1 MRKLWNRIKSI
12 TRKNPG
18 GVMVLGIFVVTF
30 SVFLIGNAFA
40 ALTPVKSIIITSQKT
55 SFEDSKPG
63 SWQVE
68 KSGKWIDK
76 GKAEVTFAVTSTLM
90 KQNEYTDVIFV
101 LDISGSM
108 EGERISHVKS
118 DMRELLNTLLENK
131 GNRAGVIAFSNES
144 QILLGLTDDKNN
156 LNNVIDNLEVTGDTN
171 YYQALV
177 DVEELLKGYKKENDR
192 DLVVLFLTD
201 GYPNIDSPNEV
212 TQYAYLKENYPYA
225 IFNGV
230 QYEMGDIVLDPIK
243 KISDNQFIADM
254 NSLHNVLYDAALPP
268 KKYDEFQITDY
279 INNDY
284 FTLASV
290 DDIEVSQG
298 SVKLEKENNKQKI
311 IWNLDNLKSG
321 SEDVKLTMKL
331 DLKDE
336 YLGTGGIYPTNESEE
351 VISKIEGNSNED
363 VVSTKTPILSEKYR
377 VTYDGNAPAGCS
389 VSDVPSSEDYLVFDT
404 VSLSTKE
411 LSCVGYKFNGWE
423 ITNKGITK
431 IGDNHFIMP
440 EENVVIKAKWSKL
453 DISKTMDGNVSQIMS
468 LYDIMA
474 KQSVMDNVRS
484 EFVSSNSGISFKRSS
499 SDSNGKGV
507 YERAGTEN
515 DEYPIYYYRGDV
527 DNNHVKFAN
536 FCWKA
541 VRTTDTGGVKLIYD
555 GVPDENGYCN
565 NTGENSQIGEST
577 FNSVGSL
584 GAVGYMYGM
593 AYNYN
598 IQDYDWYEIVGL
610 NHFYKYD
617 VINTNYYYSTSVTY
631 ENGVYT
637 LNNPK
642 QYNWSDYYQELKG
655 FYTCMSNEETRCTAV
670 KYIDKTYDDSLYYVD
685 MSNGETYD
693 SYIQQLNNVKW
704 VYGNDFIWNGK
715 QYTLINT
722 VESKPIDWSTERT
735 SVVENAHRYTCF
747 STANQCDK
755 LFYVFYTVSDKY
767 SLSAHYITMNDGK
780 GIDDVLDEIFPNDN
794 DLRNQFDSHIKLKVD
809 EWYANNMV
817 DYTKYLEDTV
827 WCNDRSIYQ
836 LNSWDK
842 DYKGSE
848 GILFGANNR
857 INSFYSTDIVRTP
870 SLECPLFVDAFTV
883 NSKNGNGKLT
893 YPVGLLTAD
902 EVHLAGAISGMGNKS
917 YYLYTDKRWFLLSAN
932 NYSSYYVSLYAVNS
946 SGDVTGAFEVNSE
959 GVRPAISLANYM
971 LVVRGDGS
979 SEHPY
984 EVMSEEEL
992 YG

>member
-1 MRKLWNRIKSI
+1 MKSLWDRIKSI

-18 GVMVLGIFVVTF
+18 GVMVLGIFVVAF

-76 GKAEVTFAVTSTLM
+76 GKAEVTFDVTSTLM

-177 DVEELLKGYKKENDR
+177 DVEELLKGYKKENNR

-212 TQYAYLKENYPYA
+212 TQYTYLKENYPYA

-284 FTLASV
+284 FTLGSV

-321 SEDVKLTMKL
+321 SVDAKLTMKL

-389 VSDVPSSEDYLVFDT
+389 VSEVPSSEDYLVFDT
-404 VSLSTKE
+404 VFLSTKE

-423 ITNKGITK
+423 IINKGITK
-431 IGDNHFIMP
+431 IGDDHFIMP
-440 EENVVIKAKWSKL
+440 EEDVVIKAKWSKL

-484 EFVSSNSGISFKRSS
+484 EFVTSSAGINFGSAPSTW
-499 SDSNGKGV
+499 NGKGV

-515 DEYPIYYYRGDV
+515 DEYPIYYYRGEI

-565 NTGENSQIGEST
+565 KTGEDSQIGTSA
-577 FNSVGSL
+577 FNL
-584 GAVGYMYGM
+584 GNNHNSPAGVGYMYSDKYTHSTEKVLGT
-593 AYNYN
+593 
-598 IQDYDWYEIVGL
+598 WFTIV
-610 NHFYKYD
+610 NKSHVVKFD
-617 VINTNYYYSTSVTY
+617 MDSTNYLYSDSITY

-642 QYNWSDYYQELKG
+642 QYNWSDYYRELQG
-655 FYTCMSNEETRCTAV
+655 YYTCFSDTKSSCTSV
-670 KYIDKTYDDSLYYVD
+670 KYLQYTSSYSTNYIT

-693 SYIQQLNNVKW
+693 NLLALANSVEW
-704 VYGNDFIWNGK
+704 VYGNDVRWDGK
-715 QYTLINT
+715 QYTLVDT
-722 VESKPIDWSTERT
+722 VKSKPMDVDDYRNNVIKKGYKYS
-735 SVVENAHRYTCF
+735 CF
-747 STANQCDK
+747 SE
-755 LFYVFYTVSDKY
+755 SDVCSEVY
-767 SLSAHYITMNDGK
+767 YNHYIGSSSTISYYLTLTGGENISDALNSMLPEN
-780 GIDDVLDEIFPNDN
+780 N
-794 DLRNQFDSHIKLKVD
+794 DLRNKNDSTVKKKID

-817 DYTKYLEDTV
+817 DYTNDLEDTT

-842 DYKGSE
+842 DYQGTSPLYFSGRSRNIYPYKISMTCP
-848 GILFGANNR
+848 NN
-857 INSFYSTDIVRTP
+857 I
-870 SLECPLFVDAFTV
+870 DAFTV
-883 NSKNGNGKLT
+883 SEENGNGKLT
-893 YPVGLLTAD
+893 YPVALLTAD
-902 EVHLAGAISGMGNKS
+902 EVTIAGSGWGS
-917 YYLYTDKRWFLLSAN
+917 YSMDSYLYTGVYWWSLTP
-932 NYSSYYVSLYAVNS
+932 YSFDNLFSNIFGLYTDGSLTNFGVSMS
-946 SGDVTGAFEVNSE
+946 S
-959 GVRPAISLANYM
+959 GVRPAVSLANYM
-971 LVVRGDGS
+971 VVVRGDGS

>member
-1 MRKLWNRIKSI
+1 MKSLWDRIKSI

-18 GVMVLGIFVVTF
+18 GVMVLGIFVVAF

-76 GKAEVTFAVTSTLM
+76 GKAEVTFDVTSTLM

-108 EGERISHVKS
+108 EGDRISHVKS

-177 DVEELLKGYKKENDR
+177 DVEELLKGYKKENNR

-230 QYEMGDIVLDPIK
+230 QYEMGDIILDPIK

-268 KKYDEFQITDY
+268 KKYDEFQIIDY
-279 INNDY
+279 INNY
-284 FTLASV
+284 FTLGSV

-321 SEDVKLTMKL
+321 SEDAKLTMKL

-389 VSDVPSSEDYLVFDT
+389 VSEVPSSEDYLVFDT

-431 IGDNHFIMP
+431 IGDDHFIMP
-440 EENVVIKAKWSKL
+440 EEDVVIKAKWSKL

-484 EFVSSNSGISFKRSS
+484 TYVLSFSGINFGYNSSNT
-499 SDSNGKGV
+499 NGKGV

-515 DEYPIYYYRGDV
+515 DEYPIYYYRGNV
-527 DNNHVKFAN
+527 NNNHVKFAN

-541 VRTTDTGGVKLIYD
+541 VRTTNTGGVKLIYD

-565 NTGENSQIGEST
+565 NTGEASQIGKSV
-577 FNSVGSL
+577 FNSSSSSL
-584 GAVGYMYGM
+584 ADVGYMYGIR
-593 AYNYN
+593 YENSSKYP
-598 IQDYDWYEIVGL
+598 DWYSIVGKSTQ
-610 NHFYKYD
+610 YVSMTSK
-617 VINTNYYYSTSVTY
+617 TYYFGDGVTY
-631 ENGVYT
+631 DSATGMYT
-637 LNNPK
+637 LNNSK
-642 QYNWSDYYQELKG
+642 KVEWTDHYSELEG
-655 FYTCMSNEETRCTAV
+655 YYTCLSDTDISCTRVSYVET
-670 KYIDKTYDDSLYYVD
+670 TYSFAMYYVLMD
-685 MSNGETYD
+685 NGETYD
-693 SYIQQLNNVKW
+693 SLYRQASEVKW
-704 VYGNDFIWNGK
+704 VYGNDVSWDGSKYI
-715 QYTLINT
+715 LVNT
-722 VESKPIDWSTERT
+722 VESKPTEWFSDRNNLI
-735 SVVENAHRYTCF
+735 SQGYRYTCF
-747 STANQCDK
+747 SDENSCN
-755 LFYVFYTVSDKY
+755 TVYYIHSSSHSNY
-767 SLSAHYITMNDGK
+767 ATYMTLSDGK
-780 GIDDVLDEIFPNDN
+780 NILDLLNEMLPDNN
-794 DLRNQFDSHIKLKVD
+794 DLRNQFDSVIKQYID
-809 EWYANNMV
+809 NWYMSNMM

-827 WCNDRSIYQ
+827 WCNDRSIYR
-836 LNSWDK
+836 LNEWDK
-842 DYKGSE
+842 DYNGS
-848 GILFGANNR
+848 GDLLFGPNGTR
-857 INSFYSTDIVRTP
+857 FDTHDPVIS
-870 SLECPLFVDAFTV
+870 CPNKFDAFTV

-893 YPVGLLTAD
+893 YPVALLTMD
-902 EVHLAGAISGMGNKS
+902 EVMLAGACGGSNEN
-917 YYLYTDKRWFLLSAN
+917 YYLYTGEGHWTLSPGSYIDGSSARIIYV
-932 NYSSYYVSLYAVNS
+932 YSNGYLNH
-946 SGDVTGAFEVNSE
+946 SGYTSNAE
-959 GVRPAISLANYM
+959 GVRPAVSLANYM

>member
-1 MRKLWNRIKSI
+1 MKSLWDRIKSI

-18 GVMVLGIFVVTF
+18 GVMVLGIFVVAF
-30 SVFLIGNAFA
+30 SVFLIGSAFA
-40 ALTPVKSIIITSQKT
+40 ALTPVKSVIITSQKT
-55 SFEDSKPG
+55 SYEEKDPG

-76 GKAEVTFAVTSTLM
+76 GKAEVTFDVTSTLM
-90 KQNEYTDVIFV
+90 KNSEYTDVIFV

-108 EGERISHVKS
+108 EGSKINYVKS
-118 DMRELLNTLLENK
+118 DMRELLDTLLENK
-131 GNRAGVIAFSNES
+131 GNRAGVISFSNDS
-144 QILLGLTDDKNN
+144 QILLGLTNNKNN
-156 LNNVIDNLEVTGDTN
+156 LNDVIDSLEVTGDTN

-177 DVEELLKGYKKENDR
+177 DVEELLKGYKKENNR

-230 QYEMGDIVLDPIK
+230 QYEMGDIILDPIK

-254 NSLHNVLYDAALPP
+254 DSLHNVLYDAALPP
-268 KKYDEFQITDY
+268 KEYDEFQIIDY

-284 FTLASV
+284 FTLKSV

-298 SVKLEKENNKQKI
+298 NVKLEKENNKQKI

-321 SEDVKLTMKL
+321 SEDIKLTMKL

-336 YLGTGGIYPTNESEE
+336 YLGTGGIYPTNNSEE
-351 VISKIEGNSNED
+351 VISKIEGNSDED

-389 VSDVPSSEDYLVFDT
+389 ISDVPSSEDYLVFDT

-431 IGDNHFIMP
+431 IGDDHFIMP
-440 EENVVIKAKWSKL
+440 EEDVVIKAKWSKL

-484 EFVSSNSGISFKRSS
+484 TYVLSFSGINFGYNSSNT
-499 SDSNGKGV
+499 NGKGV

-515 DEYPIYYYRGDV
+515 DEYPIYYYRGNV
-527 DNNHVKFAN
+527 NNNHVKFAN

-541 VRTTDTGGVKLIYD
+541 VRTTNTGGVKLIYD

-565 NTGENSQIGEST
+565 NTGEATQIGSSA
-577 FNSVGSL
+577 FNSIYSSPVY
-584 GAVGYMYGM
+584 AGYMYGTT
-593 AYNYN
+593 
-598 IQDYDWYEIVGL
+598 
-610 NHFYKYD
+610 KYVYSWRSMKWTYLFNREVLTKWNMSD
-617 VINTNYYYSTSVTY
+617 TNYYYSDSVTY

-637 LNNPK
+637 LNDPK
-642 QYNWSDYYQELKG
+642 QYNYSDYSDELEG
-655 FYTCMSNEETRCTAV
+655 VYTCFSETESTCTAV
-670 KYIDKTYDDSLYYVD
+670 GYVDSAYNDYIYYVSMVD
-685 MSNGETYD
+685 GEMYE
-693 SYIQQLNNVKW
+693 SLVENSKKIKW
-704 VYGNDFIWNGK
+704 KYGNDVRWDGEK
-715 QYTLINT
+715 YTLIDT
-722 VESKPIDWSTERT
+722 VEGSPIEWLDGTRGL
-735 SVVENAHRYTCF
+735 VENAHRYTCF
-747 STANQCDK
+747 STENKCDPI
-755 LFYVFYTVSDKY
+755 Y
-767 SLSAHYITMNDGK
+767 YITDSSSSFSYDLYYMTLNDGK
-780 GIDDVLDEIFPNDN
+780 KIDIIFNEMFPENN
-794 DLRNQFDSHIKLKVD
+794 DLRNQTDSDIKNKID
-809 EWYANNMV
+809 EWYASSMI
-817 DYTKYLEDTV
+817 DYTQNLEDTV
-827 WCNDRSIYQ
+827 WCNNRTPVQINTWNKDYIGLRDMVFSDRAVNLVCPSIYD
-836 LNSWDK
+836 S
-842 DYKGSE
+842 
-848 GILFGANNR
+848 
-857 INSFYSTDIVRTP
+857 
-870 SLECPLFVDAFTV
+870 FTV
-883 NSKNGNGKLT
+883 SSENGNGKLT
-893 YPVGLLTAD
+893 YPVGLLTLSEAIM
-902 EVHLAGAISGMGNKS
+902 AGASTGGELN
-917 YYLYTDKRWFLLSAN
+917 YYLNTGRSQWLMSV
-932 NYSSYYVSLYAVNS
+932 SSCDRGNIYGKSINAPGEIGNSYVVGSKY
-946 SGDVTGAFEVNSE
+946 D
-959 GVRPAISLANYM
+959 VRPAISLANYM